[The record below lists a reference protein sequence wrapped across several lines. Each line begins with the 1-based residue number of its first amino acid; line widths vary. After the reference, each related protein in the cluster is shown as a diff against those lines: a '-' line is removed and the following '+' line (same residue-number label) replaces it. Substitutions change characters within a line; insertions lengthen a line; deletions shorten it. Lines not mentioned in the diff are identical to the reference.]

1 MNIHMEVDLKMASK
15 LGQWAFIIGVVLA
28 MAIGLF
34 SANMEASTR
43 GTLSLLLVLLGLVV
57 GFLNVTEKETVPFL
71 VAAAALMLTATSV
84 ATLQSIDFGV
94 GLGNYLAGIVSQIG
108 VFVAPGAVIVA
119 IKAIYSLARD

>member
-1 MNIHMEVDLKMASK
+1 M
-15 LGQWAFIIGVVLA
+15 
-28 MAIGLF
+28 
-34 SANMEASTR
+34 
-43 GTLSLLLVLLGLVV
+43 GLVV

-84 ATLQSIDFGV
+84 ATLQSIDLGV

-119 IKAIYSLARD
+119 LKAIYSLARE

>member
-1 MNIHMEVDLKMASK
+1 MEVDLEMASK
-15 LGQWAFIIGVVLA
+15 LGQWAFIVGVVLA

-34 SANMEASTR
+34 SANMEASTK
-43 GTLSLLLVLLGLVV
+43 GTLSLVLVVVGLVV

-71 VAAAALMLTATSV
+71 VASAALMLTATSIG
-84 ATLQSIDFGV
+84 TLQSIDLGV

-119 IKAIYSLARD
+119 LKAIYSLARD

>member
-34 SANMEASTR
+34 SANIESSTR

-84 ATLQSIDFGV
+84 GTLQSIDLGV

>member
-43 GTLSLLLVLLGLVV
+43 GTLSLILVLLGLVV

-84 ATLQSIDFGV
+84 ATLQSIDLGV

-119 IKAIYSLARD
+119 LKAIYSLARD

>member
-1 MNIHMEVDLKMASK
+1 MEVDLKMASK

-84 ATLQSIDFGV
+84 GTLQSIDLGV

>member
-1 MNIHMEVDLKMASK
+1 MEVDLKMASK

-84 ATLQSIDFGV
+84 ATLQSIDLGV

-119 IKAIYSLARD
+119 LKAIYSLARE

>member
-1 MNIHMEVDLKMASK
+1 MEVDLKMASK

-119 IKAIYSLARD
+119 LKAIYSLARE